1 MILFLW
7 NTFIEYFSASL
18 PRSTDFFIDNG
29 KVVID
34 HYKML
39 TSFPDGCLRECKRD
53 IDCNGFTQNI
63 SLCFLSKCNKYIDVQ
78 CPTCFFGGRLNPTNI
93 VSCPSYTSS
102 SMPVTT
108 SSSDGTV
115 ATTQPSRNVS
125 ESSVADGT
133 ENNSNVTLCHCIC
146 TNASRSLSESIEMR
160 RNELKVNKTSLN
172 SSIRRR
178 TSASDHRMSSRVI
191 GTVGIIIIV
200 IFGMLIIC
208 SDVFSVFYSKSKN
221 V

>member
-1 MILFLW
+1 MPP
-7 NTFIEYFSASL
+7 S
-18 PRSTDFFIDNG
+18 RDFVFDG
-29 KVVID
+29 YDKVVID
-34 HYKML
+34 HYEML
-39 TSFPDGCLRECKRD
+39 TTFLVGCSFVCERD
-53 IDCNGFTQNI
+53 INWNGYSVNK
-63 SLCFLSKCNKYIDVQ
+63 SLCFLSKCNKYIDGQ
-78 CPTCFFGGRLNPTNI
+78 CPKCFFGRKLIPTNT
-93 VSCPSYTSS
+93 VSCPSHTSS

-115 ATTQPSRNVS
+115 ATTQSSRNVS

-160 RNELKVNKTSLN
+160 RNELKVNKAALN

-191 GTVGIIIIV
+191 GAVGIIIIV

-208 SDVFSVFYSKSKN
+208 SDVFSVFYSKSKT

>member
-1 MILFLW
+1 MFDG
-7 NTFIEYFSASL
+7 Y
-18 PRSTDFFIDNG
+18 D

-34 HYKML
+34 HYEML
-39 TSFPDGCLRECKRD
+39 TSFSVGCSFKCERD
-53 IDCNGFTQNI
+53 INCNGYSVNK

-78 CPTCFFGGRLNPTNI
+78 CPTCFFGRRLNPTNT
-93 VSCPSYTSS
+93 VSCPSHTSS

-115 ATTQPSRNVS
+115 ATTQSRRNVS

-160 RNELKVNKTSLN
+160 RNELKVNKTALN

-191 GTVGIIIIV
+191 GAVGIIIIV
-200 IFGMLIIC
+200 IFGILIIC
-208 SDVFSVFYSKSKN
+208 SDVFSVFYSKSKT

>member
-1 MILFLW
+1 M
-7 NTFIEYFSASL
+7 
-18 PRSTDFFIDNG
+18 PPSTNFVFDGNG

-34 HYKML
+34 HYKVL
-39 TSFPDGCLRECKRD
+39 TSFPDGCFLECVRD
-53 IDCNGFTQNI
+53 INCNGYSVNK
-63 SLCFLSKCNKYIDVQ
+63 SLCFLTKCNKYIDGQ
-78 CPTCFFGGRLNPTNI
+78 CPKCFFGRKLIPTNT
-93 VSCPSYTSS
+93 VSCPSHTSS
-102 SMPVTT
+102 PMPVTT

-125 ESSVADGT
+125 LSSVADGT
-133 ENNSNVTLCHCIC
+133 ETNSNVTLCHCIC

-160 RNELKVNKTSLN
+160 RNELRVNKTALN

-191 GTVGIIIIV
+191 GAVGIIIIV

-208 SDVFSVFYSKSKN
+208 SDVFSVFYSKSKT

>member
-1 MILFLW
+1 MFDG
-7 NTFIEYFSASL
+7 Y
-18 PRSTDFFIDNG
+18 D

-34 HYKML
+34 HYEML
-39 TSFPDGCLRECKRD
+39 TSFPLGCSLECERD
-53 IDCNGFTQNI
+53 INCNGYSVNI
-63 SLCFLSKCNKYIDVQ
+63 SLCFLSKCNEYIDVQ
-78 CPTCFFGGRLNPTNI
+78 CPTCFFGRRLNPTNT
-93 VSCPSYTSS
+93 VSCPSHTSS

-115 ATTQPSRNVS
+115 ATTQSSRNVS

-133 ENNSNVTLCHCIC
+133 ENNSSVTLCHCIC

-160 RNELKVNKTSLN
+160 RNELKVNKTALN

-191 GTVGIIIIV
+191 GAVGIIIIV

-208 SDVFSVFYSKSKN
+208 SDVFSVFYSKSKT

>member
-1 MILFLW
+1 M
-7 NTFIEYFSASL
+7 
-18 PRSTDFFIDNG
+18 PPSTDFVFDGYG

-34 HYKML
+34 HYMML
-39 TSFPDGCLRECKRD
+39 TSFPDGCLQECKGD
-53 IDCNGFTQNI
+53 IDCNGFSQNI

-78 CPTCFFGGRLNPTNI
+78 CPKCFFVRRLNPTNT

-115 ATTQPSRNVS
+115 ATTQTSRNVS
-125 ESSVADGT
+125 VSSVADGT
-133 ENNSNVTLCHCIC
+133 EKNSNVTLCPCVC

-160 RNELKVNKTSLN
+160 RNELKVNKTALT

-191 GTVGIIIIV
+191 GAVGIIIIV

-208 SDVFSVFYSKSKN
+208 SDIFSVFYSKSKT

>member
-1 MILFLW
+1 MFDG
-7 NTFIEYFSASL
+7 Y
-18 PRSTDFFIDNG
+18 D

-34 HYKML
+34 HYEML
-39 TSFPDGCLRECKRD
+39 TSFPVGCSFECERD
-53 IDCNGFTQNI
+53 INCNGYSVNK

-78 CPTCFFGGRLNPTNI
+78 CPTCFFGRRRNPTNT
-93 VSCPSYTSS
+93 VACPSHTSS

-115 ATTQPSRNVS
+115 ATSQSSRNVS

-160 RNELKVNKTSLN
+160 RNELKVNKTALN

-191 GTVGIIIIV
+191 GAVGIIIIV
-200 IFGMLIIC
+200 IFGILIIC
-208 SDVFSVFYSKSKN
+208 SDVFSVFYSKSKT

>member
-18 PRSTDFFIDNG
+18 PSSTDFYTEVG

-39 TSFPDGCLRECKRD
+39 KSFPAGCLQECKRD
-53 IDCNGFTQNI
+53 INCNGYSQNN

-78 CPTCFFGGRLNPTNI
+78 CRTCFFGKRLNPTNT
-93 VSCPSYTSS
+93 VSCPSKTSS

-115 ATTQPSRNVS
+115 ETTQPSQNVS
-125 ESSVADGT
+125 VSSVADYT
-133 ENNSNVTLCHCIC
+133 ENNSNVTSCHCIC

-160 RNELKVNKTSLN
+160 KNELKVNKTALTSF
-172 SSIRRR
+172 IRRH
-178 TSASDHRMSSRVI
+178 TSASDHRMSSRMI
-191 GTVGIIIIV
+191 GAAGIIIIV

-208 SDVFSVFYSKSKN
+208 SDVFSVFYSKSKT

>member
-1 MILFLW
+1 M
-7 NTFIEYFSASL
+7 
-18 PRSTDFFIDNG
+18 PPPTDFVSEG
-29 KVVID
+29 YYKVVID
-34 HYKML
+34 HYMNMS
-39 TSFPDGCLRECKRD
+39 TSFPRDCSLKCERD
-53 IDCNGFTQNI
+53 INCNGYSVNK

-78 CPTCFFGGRLNPTNI
+78 CRYCFFWRKLNPTNT
-93 VSCPSYTSS
+93 VSCPSHTSS

-108 SSSDGTV
+108 SSSDGTL

-125 ESSVADGT
+125 ESSVANGT
-133 ENNSNVTLCHCIC
+133 DNNSNITLCHCIC

-160 RNELKVNKTSLN
+160 RNELKVNKTALN

-191 GTVGIIIIV
+191 GAVGIIIIV

-208 SDVFSVFYSKSKN
+208 SDVFSVFYSKFKT